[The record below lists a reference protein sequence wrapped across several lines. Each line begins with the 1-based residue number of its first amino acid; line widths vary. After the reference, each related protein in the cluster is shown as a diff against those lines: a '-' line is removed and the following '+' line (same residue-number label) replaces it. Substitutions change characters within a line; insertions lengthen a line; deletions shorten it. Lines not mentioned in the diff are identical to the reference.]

1 MPYPLLAPLALCQ
14 IFSVFHLIT
23 LYFLSL
29 FRTFSKPLSLVFV
42 YVYCPFMFSVYTIVF
57 ICVSCLSMFS
67 VYTIAFVCVSCLSM
81 FSVYT
86 IAFVCVSCLSMF
98 CVYTIAFVYVSCLS
112 MFCACLRQPW
122 KNHSVSGIYLT
133 SCLKPVPTRIIHVT
147 HPLLHTQHPPHTHT
161 PQSSFSSHLYLFLF
175 SPLLPPSIFHGYLLV
190 QINTYYILHT
200 YDHANT

>member
-1 MPYPLLAPLALCQ
+1 MCTVHLC
-14 IFSVFHLIT
+14 SVFT
-23 LYFLSL
+23 LLCLYVCPVYPCS
-29 FRTFSKPLSLVFV
+29 VFTLLRL
-42 YVYCPFMFSVYTIVF
+42 YVCPS
-57 ICVSCLSMFS
+57 
-67 VYTIAFVCVSCLSM
+67 LSM

-122 KNHSVSGIYLT
+122 KNHSVSSIYLT

-161 PQSSFSSHLYLFLF
+161 SILLFL
-175 SPLLPPSIFHGYLLV
+175 SPLFVPFPSPPSPL
-190 QINTYYILHT
+190 YISWVHIVGTNKHIQHT
-200 YDHANT
+200 AYIRSCKHLT

>member
-1 MPYPLLAPLALCQ
+1 MCTVHLCSVLTLLCLYVCPVYPC
-14 IFSVFHLIT
+14 SVFT
-23 LYFLSL
+23 LLRL
-29 FRTFSKPLSLVFV
+29 
-42 YVYCPFMFSVYTIVF
+42 YVCPS
-57 ICVSCLSMFS
+57 
-67 VYTIAFVCVSCLSM
+67 LSM

-122 KNHSVSGIYLT
+122 KNHSVSSIYLT

-161 PQSSFSSHLYLFLF
+161 HTHLNPPFPLTSICSFSLPSFPPLYFM
-175 SPLLPPSIFHGYLLV
+175 GTCWYK
-190 QINTYYILHT
+190 
-200 YDHANT
+200 

>member
-1 MPYPLLAPLALCQ
+1 MCTVHLC
-14 IFSVFHLIT
+14 SVFT
-23 LYFLSL
+23 LLCLYVCPVYPCS
-29 FRTFSKPLSLVFV
+29 VFTLLRL
-42 YVYCPFMFSVYTIVF
+42 YVCPS
-57 ICVSCLSMFS
+57 
-67 VYTIAFVCVSCLSM
+67 LSM

-122 KNHSVSGIYLT
+122 KNHSVSSIYLT

-161 PQSSFSSHLYLFLF
+161 HTPQSSFSSHLYLFLF
-175 SPLLPPSIFHGYLLV
+175 SPLLPPSIFHGYILLV
-190 QINTYYILHT
+190 QINTYNILHT